1 MADYLAEAKWL
12 LDHPDFE
19 QKPATIEEFLG
30 AGYLDIEALVRPGL
44 KETLVNIFGKEV
56 VENRI
61 GEYEE
66 AMVTGGIGVGK
77 QLDPEC
83 PVLTPAGWVR
93 IDSLVEGDRVVGRDG
108 KAHSVTSVH
117 HWNDIERYRITFK
130 DGTVINAGAEH
141 LWIVLKSHSA
151 TTETV
156 STETLA
162 GRPLRNPS
170 SGKYYY
176 SIPLNEPVEYDEIAL
191 KVDPYL
197 LGQLI
202 GDGCLTRTVTL
213 ASRDL
218 EVERYITLPD
228 GVKMIRRA
236 DGNRWG
242 FTTGVRG
249 GVRVN
254 SLLVAL
260 REYGLMGCDSYS
272 KRIPEAYTR
281 GSVAQRLELLRGLL
295 DADGTASS
303 KGRVRFL
310 SANRDL
316 AGDVADL
323 VRSLGGYASI
333 NASRHPSTRT
343 GFYYEV
349 SIWVPMCPFNLERK
363 RLRWAEHSGYV
374 PKRYI
379 SSIEKIERGAGVCI
393 SVDAPD
399 KLYIASNFIVTHNT
413 TFASIAIPFMVHWV
427 LCLRDPQGFFNLLP
441 GSRIAFMQMSTSEK
455 QALDVIFGD
464 IKARVEHSEWFVSN
478 YQYDP
483 KYTKMIKFPKDIWV
497 LPGDS
502 AETTFEGYNI
512 LGGILDEMDS
522 HKVTQQKDYAEEG
535 FNTIQSRIASRF
547 IDPGSGGHRGLLI
560 CIGQMKKGNGFA
572 ARKYDEMLA
581 NPRAYVSRMSIWES
595 LGWEPRKGHKGYLN
609 PDGTRDSFWYDKKRK
624 HIVPDGV
631 VDMVD
636 NDDFVEIPNDYKA
649 QFRNNP
655 EKALRDLAG
664 IPPATKD
671 PFISLTDRIDECVT
685 RWVDTHGDVSPV
697 GLNPRRPE
705 FQPWFRA
712 DNDPRRR
719 AMHLD
724 LAVSGDGDALGMTMG
739 HVSELVD
746 IEGELKPFITLD
758 CLIRIKA
765 GAGEEILLS
774 DVRRVIY
781 ELRDERKFRLVNVT
795 MDGFQC
801 FTGDTKVPLLDGRT
815 LTMQEL
821 AEQYPEGGPAVYS
834 FDGDKI
840 VPGRLTRAWKT
851 ASKAV
856 AEVHL
861 DNGEVIRCTPD
872 HRFMLRDGTYRQ
884 AQFLTEGQSLM
895 PLYRRVVVVKVVLTD
910 VEEDV
915 YDLEVAEYHNFALDA
930 GVFVH
935 NSTDTLQQLRKKKF
949 FADYLSVDR
958 TTLPYEDLREA
969 IYERRLAF
977 PPYMTY
983 LNVGDIKQVAI
994 AVRELQQLSYTGK
1007 KVDHPP
1013 EGSKDIA
1020 DAMAGVVST
1029 LMGDRTYRRGVS
1041 STRSAPESS
1050 TPANE
1055 DWQSSLGFEA
1065 TPNTIIDPFGNV
1077 LGSTGGDYTADPMSP
1092 LLPKRLRG

>member
-56 VENRI
+56 VEGRI

-77 QLDPEC
+77 QVDPQEM
-83 PVLTPAGWVR
+83 VLTPTGESE
-93 IDSLVEGDRVVGRDG
+93 IGSLSVGDEVIGRDG
-108 KAHSVTSVH
+108 KSHKVTSVH
-117 HWNDIERYRITFK
+117 HWEDIERYKITFK
-130 DGTVINAGAEH
+130 DGVTINAGAEH
-141 LWIVLKSHSA
+141 LWTLKKRA
-151 TTETV
+151 MRKINGKRTRVFVE
-156 STETLA
+156 ETL
-162 GRPLRNPS
+162 N
-170 SGKYYY
+170 
-176 SIPLNEPVEYDEIAL
+176 
-191 KVDPYL
+191 
-197 LGQLI
+197 
-202 GDGCLTRTVTL
+202 TRDL
-213 ASRDL
+213 ASRALTAGQLYNYSLPLVEPVHFAPGEDL
-218 EVERYITLPD
+218 RVPPYIMGLMLANGAFSHGTPSIAASDEDLPWVEAAVKLLVPD
-228 GVKMIRRA
+228 LRAKTGDRRISIS
-236 DGNRWG
+236 G
-242 FTTGVRG
+242 TG
-249 GVRVN
+249 GVENRIQ
-254 SLLVAL
+254 AGITH
-260 REYGLMGCDSYS
+260 YGLLGVLA
-272 KRIPEAYTR
+272 KQKFIPDAYKYA
-281 GSVAQRLELLRGLL
+281 SPEDRLEMLRGLM
-295 DADGTASS
+295 DGDGSACGNNRQNFSSSSARLAEDTAW
-303 KGRVRFL
+303 
-310 SANRDL
+310 
-316 AGDVADL
+316 L
-323 VRSLGGYASI
+323 VRSLGGYCTITSFER
-333 NASRHPSTRT
+333 NDSVEYQVH
-343 GFYYEV
+343 V
-349 SIWVPMCPFNLERK
+349 NLDQVCPFKNPRK
-363 RLRWAEHSGYV
+363 VKNWKPRKNQRPNRAVVSV
-374 PKRYI
+374 
-379 SSIEKIERGAGVCI
+379 EKIERGPGVCI

-399 KLYIASNFIVTHNT
+399 HLYVLRDFIVTHNT

-795 MDGFQC
+795 MDGFQ
-801 FTGDTKVPLLDGRT
+801 
-815 LTMQEL
+815 
-821 AEQYPEGGPAVYS
+821 
-834 FDGDKI
+834 
-840 VPGRLTRAWKT
+840 
-851 ASKAV
+851 
-856 AEVHL
+856 
-861 DNGEVIRCTPD
+861 
-872 HRFMLRDGTYRQ
+872 
-884 AQFLTEGQSLM
+884 
-895 PLYRRVVVVKVVLTD
+895 
-910 VEEDV
+910 
-915 YDLEVAEYHNFALDA
+915 
-930 GVFVH
+930 
-935 NSTDTLQQLRKKKF
+935 STDTLQQLRKKKC

-1041 STRSAPESS
+1041 STRSTPENS

-1077 LGSTGGDYTADPMSP
+1077 LGGTGGDYTADPMSP